1 MSQTRRPIGSHKR
14 PKHASRRRN
23 CYGRLPMVTILPND
37 FKDFLQLLH
46 EKKVEYL
53 LVGGYAV
60 IYYGYPRTTGDID
73 IWIARTGDNA
83 KKIMDVL
90 QAFGF
95 GSEDVAAEVFLEP
108 NTVHRMGVPPI
119 RIELLTDISGVNFAD
134 CWAARETTVIEGI
147 QVNVISRDN
156 LRINKKASGRLKD
169 LNDLEQLP

>member
-1 MSQTRRPIGSHKR
+1 
-14 PKHASRRRN
+14 
-23 CYGRLPMVTILPND
+23 MVTILPSD

-73 IWIARTGDNA
+73 IWIARTADNA
-83 KKIMDVL
+83 QKVVDVL

-95 GSEDVAAEVFLEP
+95 GSEDVYAEVFLEP
-108 NTVHRMGVPPI
+108 NTVHRMGFPPI
-119 RIELLTDISGVNFAD
+119 RIELLTDISGVDFAD
-134 CWAARETTVIEGI
+134 CWAARETAVIEGI